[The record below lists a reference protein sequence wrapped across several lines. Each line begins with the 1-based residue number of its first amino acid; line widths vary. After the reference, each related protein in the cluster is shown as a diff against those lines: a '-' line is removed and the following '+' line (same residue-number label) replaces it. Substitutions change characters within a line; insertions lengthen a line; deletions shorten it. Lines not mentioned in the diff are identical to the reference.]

1 MSKLHYYE
9 LDFNGYGEEEK
20 ETENSYSYCI
30 KTEIENI
37 TMNQAYNILKP
48 VEKREELTRVIEIP
62 EDEAINFYSVDD
74 LVNRKEN
81 ENGVHYSRIA

>member
-1 MSKLHYYE
+1 MGKLHYYE

-37 TMNQAYNILKP
+37 KMNQAYDILKP
-48 VEKREELTRVIEIP
+48 KETREELTRVIEIP
-62 EDEAINFYSVDD
+62 EDEALAFYSVDD
-74 LVNRKEN
+74 LMNRKEN
-81 ENGVHYSRIA
+81 EHGIYYSRTA